1 MELGTLFV
9 QLSIL
14 IIIVMIVLRHFF
26 NAPYHSHRTLEST
39 YSTISVQKKIL
50 ILLTQQEQLR
60 ERKAEIDTDYAQG
73 KIPSRF
79 FQYAK
84 EILRKDEEEVLY
96 LIQQIKA
103 KAALDAEKPPFHMD
117 KEESEQL
124 ETMISEHRKMN
135 REKVI
140 GFCSKCGKPVQ
151 KSDVYCARCG
161 NLLDQYIVK

>member
-1 MELGTLFV
+1 MELGTIFV
-9 QLSIL
+9 QLSLL
-14 IIIVMIVLRHFF
+14 IVIVMIITRHFF
-26 NAPYHSHRTLEST
+26 NTPYPSHRTLETT
-39 YSTISVQKKIL
+39 YSTLSVQKKIL

-73 KIPSRF
+73 KIPARY

-84 EILRKDEEEVLY
+84 ALLHKDEEEVLY

-103 KAALDAEKPPFHMD
+103 KAALDAEKPLFHME
-117 KEESEQL
+117 KQESEQL
-124 ETMISEHRKMN
+124 ETMIAEHRKKN

-151 KSDVYCARCG
+151 KSDLFCARCG
-161 NLLDQYIVK
+161 NPLDQHAVK

>member
-1 MELGTLFV
+1 MELGTFFV
-9 QLSIL
+9 QLSLIL
-14 IIIVMIVLRHFF
+14 IILMIVTGHFF
-26 NAPYHSHRTLEST
+26 NTPYHSHRALETT
-39 YSTISVQKKIL
+39 YSTKSVQKKIL

-73 KIPSRF
+73 KIPTRY

-84 EILRKDEEEVLY
+84 AILRKDEEEVLY

-103 KAALDAEKPPFHMD
+103 KAALDAEKPLFHME
-117 KEESEQL
+117 KQESEQL
-124 ETMISEHRKMN
+124 EALIADHRKMN

-151 KSDVYCARCG
+151 KSDMFCARCG
-161 NLLDQYIVK
+161 NLLDQDTVK

>member
-9 QLSIL
+9 QFSLI
-14 IIIVMIVLRHFF
+14 IIIVMIVTRHFF
-26 NAPYHSHRTLEST
+26 DAPYRSHRTLETT

-73 KIPSRF
+73 KMPTRYY
-79 FQYAK
+79 QYAK

-103 KAALDAEKPPFHMD
+103 KAALDAEKPLFHMD
-117 KEESEQL
+117 RNESDQL
-124 ETMISEHRKMN
+124 EAMINEHRKMN

-151 KSDVYCARCG
+151 KSDVFCARCG
-161 NLLDQYIVK
+161 NPLNQLVVK